1 MEEWKEYKLKEI
13 CLKITDGS
21 HSSPEA
27 IPLGY
32 PMFSVKDMLENRFDY
47 TRCKHISKDDFLKL
61 KKGDCVPQKG
71 DVLVAKDGSFLK
83 QIFVCKETKEEC
95 ILSSIAIFRP
105 NKDII
110 YPEFLSYLLKSPK
123 VYNYIASNCVSG
135 SALPRIIL
143 KDFKEIN
150 VTIPNISVQKKVLD
164 ILLPLD
170 DKIELNRRINENL
183 EQQAQALFKSWFVD
197 NTNIELNYYE
207 LGNITSISAGGDKPS
222 IYSKELTE
230 KCYIPVY
237 SNGIENEGLYGYTD
251 LAKINSSSITIS
263 ARGTIGYICLRT
275 RPYVPIVRLISV
287 IPNIEGLSAEFLY
300 LWALKQNFS
309 ATGTTQQQLT
319 VPNLKKIPI
328 GIPTKEILEKFNSIV
343 IPIFQLIEKNK
354 DENMKL
360 AHLRDTLLPKLMS
373 GELKFSEIET
383 QLNE

>member
-123 VYNYIASNCVSG
+123 VYNYITSNCVSG

-183 EQQAQALFKSWFVD
+183 EQQTQALFKSWFVE
-197 NTNIELNYYE
+197 NTNIELNYHE
-207 LGNITSISAGGDKPS
+207 LGNITSITAGGDKPS
-222 IYSKELTE
+222 IYSKKLTE
-230 KCYIPVY
+230 KCYIPIY

-251 LAKINSSSITIS
+251 FAKINSPGITIS

-275 RPYVPIVRLISV
+275 KPYVPIVRLISV
-287 IPNIEGLSAEFLY
+287 IPNIEGLSAEYLY
-300 LWALKQNFS
+300 LWALTQNFS

-354 DENMKL
+354 DENMIL
-360 AHLRDTLLPKLMS
+360 AHLRDILLPKLMS
-373 GELKFSEIET
+373 GELRINDLSI
-383 QLNE
+383 